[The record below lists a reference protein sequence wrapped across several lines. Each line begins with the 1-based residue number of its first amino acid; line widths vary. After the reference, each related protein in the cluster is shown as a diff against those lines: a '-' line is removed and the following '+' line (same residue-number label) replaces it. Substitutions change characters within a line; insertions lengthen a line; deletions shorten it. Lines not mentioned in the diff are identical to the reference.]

1 MLTYAAGGDYAGVVP
16 VGAWELECLKK
27 CIFLLTCGAYEAL
40 SYCCMRPEA
49 TSVCEVGV
57 R

>member
-16 VGAWELECLKK
+16 VGAWELECLET

-40 SYCCMRPEA
+40 SYCCMRP
-49 TSVCEVGV
+49 
-57 R
+57 